1 MQAMFRDFI
10 LACKDNSK
18 YSNMNARNMQR
29 WHWIKI
35 EVVILVMREFLELT
49 KSLFSTFDLVRA

>member
-18 YSNMNARNMQR
+18 YSNMTRIYAKMALDKDRGGDFSDA
-29 WHWIKI
+29 
-35 EVVILVMREFLELT
+35 EF
-49 KSLFSTFDLVRA
+49 